1 MRKGFTMIELIFVIV
16 ILGIL
21 AAVAIPKLAATR
33 DDAEITK
40 GLQEISMAV
49 QDLTSHYTAHG
60 KFADTLTEMS
70 NVPLTGKVTTN
81 ADGVP
86 SGTVKYQTKNQGGK
100 VDCVDIE
107 VKDVSETIGTGATA
121 TKKSKY
127 ALILKK
133 DTSAKGSVCTGI
145 IESKT
150 FKDMAYS
157 KNATG
162 GYDETKSREYVISG
176 SNVSF

>member
-60 KFADTLTEMS
+60 KFANTLTEMS

-81 ADGVP
+81 DDGVP
-86 SGTVKYQTKNQGGK
+86 SGTVTYQTKNQGGK

-107 VKDVSETIGTGATA
+107 VKDVSQKDATDA
-121 TKKSKY
+121 TKVLKTKY

-133 DTSAKGSVCTGI
+133 NDSAKGSVCTGI
-145 IESKT
+145 IDSKT

-157 KNATG
+157 KKDDG
-162 GYDETKSREYVISG
+162 KYDETKSREYVISG

>member
-60 KFADTLTEMS
+60 KFANTLTEMS
-70 NVPLTGKVTTN
+70 NVPLTGKVETSTE
-81 ADGVP
+81 GVP
-86 SGTVKYQTKNQGGK
+86 SGTVTYQTKNQGNK
-100 VDCVDIE
+100 VGCVDIE
-107 VKDVSETIGTGATA
+107 VKDASSADKA
-121 TKKSKY
+121 KY

-133 DTSAKGSVCTGI
+133 NADAKGSVCTGI
-145 IESKT
+145 VQSKT

-157 KNATG
+157 KKDDG
-162 GYDETKSREYVISG
+162 SYDETKSREYVISG